1 MNFGEIAAYVISA
14 LLALL
19 LCWIFFKPLKGVFIM
34 ALESALGGLG
44 LYVCNF
50 LLAPIGLSVG
60 LNIVSAGIC
69 GLFGLPGLL
78 LLISVKAIYTY
89 M

>member
-1 MNFGEIAAYVISA
+1 MSFGEIAAYVIAA

-19 LCWIFFKPLKGVFIM
+19 LCRIFYKPLKGVFIM
-34 ALESALGGLG
+34 ALESVLGGVG
-44 LYVCNF
+44 LYLCNF
-50 LLAPIGLSVG
+50 LLAPVGLSVG
-60 LNIVSAGIC
+60 INIVSAGVC

-78 LLISVKAIYTY
+78 LLILVKAIYTY